1 MNAPVTVTPALR
13 SLLHQVA
20 TGSRSVDGILD
31 TIATWEADMEERERV
46 AIQATKEDGGYVLM
60 ATRARGMHLAVLSLG
75 VRLELL
81 LEGKTLGEPA
91 SR

>member
-13 SLLHQVA
+13 TLLHQVA

-46 AIQATKEDGGYVLM
+46 AIRANQGNGEGVIM